1 MVSNG
6 KTPTEV
12 ASDLE
17 SVVACNQLNIHRYKC
32 SVYSGEH
39 ALYFFQRWTGVYVT
53 YKARSHVGEG
63 VYNTAYVCSSQRPQC
78 SLREK

>member
-17 SVVACNQLNIHRYKC
+17 NVVACNQLNIHRYKC
-32 SVYSGEH
+32 SIYSGEN
-39 ALYFFQRWTGVYVT
+39 AVYFFQRWTGVYVT

-78 SLREK
+78 SLKEK

>member
-12 ASDLE
+12 ASDLK
-17 SVVACNQLNIHRYKC
+17 VWL
-32 SVYSGEH
+32 H
-39 ALYFFQRWTGVYVT
+39 ATNRISTDTNTQSILVKMLSTSFSDGAGVYVT